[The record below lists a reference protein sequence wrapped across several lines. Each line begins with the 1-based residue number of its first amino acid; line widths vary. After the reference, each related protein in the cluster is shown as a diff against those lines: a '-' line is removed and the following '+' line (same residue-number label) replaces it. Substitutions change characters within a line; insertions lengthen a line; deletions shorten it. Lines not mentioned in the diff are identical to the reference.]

1 MEDAVS
7 MTEDFAPSLNDA
19 DFGIKVEKIEKVT
32 GKVTIA
38 DAEIVVSAGRGMKG
52 PENWGMIEELVLF

>member
-1 MEDAVS
+1 MNEEA
-7 MTEDFAPSLNDA
+7 FAPSLNDA
-19 DFGIKVEKIEKVT
+19 DFGIKVENNEKVT

-52 PENWGMIEELVLF
+52 PENWE